1 MSYALESMLRI
12 RGLREDRAQVAL
24 VAARTAQMAA
34 ERDLEARR
42 NDRET
47 FEETKEERRDRLFEA
62 VIGRKVR
69 MDDLDRVRA
78 AVTRIDEKGVLL
90 AEAVRKATVTVE
102 KKTALTE
109 SARADLAVAT
119 RNKAKIE
126 EHKAIWEE
134 ESRLEQEWISDA
146 EMDEFAEI
154 RRRNDDDDSFG

>member
-1 MSYALESMLRI
+1 MLRI

-24 VAARTAQMAA
+24 VAARTAQTAA

-42 NDRET
+42 DDRAT
-47 FEETKEERRDRLFEA
+47 FEETKEERRDRLYDA
-62 VIGRKVR
+62 VIGRRVR

-90 AEAVRKATVTVE
+90 AEAVRKAVVVVE
-102 KKTALTE
+102 EKTAATE
-109 SARADLAVAT
+109 TARAVLSAAT
-119 RNKAKIE
+119 RNKMKIE

-134 ESRLEQEWISDA
+134 EFHREQERLSDA

-154 RRRNDDDDSFG
+154 RRRNDDDDSVC